1 MEMKSEQVLLERA
14 EQELKMHPASD
25 DKKKSFRQVVVVVVV
40 FVFTGHETPT
50 SKNIGFE

>member
-25 DKKKSFRQVVVVVVV
+25 DKKKSFRQVVVVVV